1 MSYIDIENDILN
13 ISTSPIF
20 SFNFCQKKFYRLYQ
34 LLDNKNEIIIN
45 GSFLFNE
52 ISDLNKINNNTKFYY
67 KNVEKLYIN
76 IKNINFYINIDK
88 LEIENNNYNI
98 NDILYQTNIIKK
110 KNNKY
115 KDFIILI
122 DNPIIINICY
132 NIKNLSNH
140 VSISSFDTINEG
152 GAKIL
157 YNKNID
163 YLTNLYI

>member
-20 SFNFCQKKFYRLYQ
+20 SFNFFQKKFYRLYQ

-98 NDILYQTNIIKK
+98 NDILYQTNIIQK

-140 VSISSFDTINEG
+140 VSISSFDDISEG
-152 GAKIL
+152 GTKKL

-163 YLTNLYI
+163 YLTNLDI